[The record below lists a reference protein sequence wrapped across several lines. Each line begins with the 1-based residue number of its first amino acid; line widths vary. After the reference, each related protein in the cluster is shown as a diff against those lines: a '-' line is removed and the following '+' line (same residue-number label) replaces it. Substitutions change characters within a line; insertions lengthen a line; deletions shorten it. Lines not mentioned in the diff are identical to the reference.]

1 MDNTEHIN
9 TVEWFFGYGGNHL
22 GIKRVLPN
30 LRLIAACEIE
40 AYAVANILSKMETG
54 QLDEA
59 PIWTDCKTFPTEPF
73 KGGRVDLF
81 IASYPCQPFSAAGK
95 RKGPEDERH
104 LWPYC
109 REFIKETNPK
119 VCFFENVEGHVS
131 LGLREVLTDLA
142 DLGYRVE
149 SDSGEPTWGLFSA
162 AEVGAPHRRKR
173 VFILAISSHAR
184 PWYHCGQTGCE
195 GGEAV
200 VRQENREERTV
211 RFDTAGSS
219 YKFADSRS
227 TEFNRVSESTERRE
241 DQAPWV
247 SGAIVANSCQQ
258 GPQNTELKTIQS
270 AWRRNERRTTA
281 KFCCSLWPSRPGE
294 PQYEWEEPRILANA
308 SQQLQHGD
316 RDTWPT
322 GRGESTDQSER
333 KTKSFMGGAVDGP
346 AKTLDTTAHELDAVN
361 KNRCDRLRL
370 LGNGVVPATA
380 EKAFITLI
388 NRIKN
393 PGRNIEQVETQM
405 ELF

>member
-1 MDNTEHIN
+1 MNNEGVDQSKRQFLTTAL
-9 TVEWFFGYGGNHL
+9 TVVGAVGTGYL
-22 GIKRVLPN
+22 AVPFLSQMQPSVKTM
-30 LRLIAACEIE
+30 AAG
-40 AYAVANILSKMETG
+40 APVDVDLSKMETG

-109 REFIKETNPK
+109 REFIKETKPK

-131 LGLREVLTDLA
+131 LGLREVLTDLVG
-142 DLGYRVE
+142 LGYRVE
-149 SDSGEPTWGLFSA
+149 SDSGEPAWGLFSA
-162 AEVGAPHRRKR
+162 AEVGAPHQRKR
-173 VFILAISSHAR
+173 VFILAYRDLSWVALCR
-184 PWYHCGQTGCE
+184 NN
-195 GGEAV
+195 GGV
-200 VRQENREERTV
+200 GRQSEQNEELGNTPGNNQRRTSITAMHREWIA
-211 RFDTAGSS
+211 AGGPSCNV
-219 YKFADSRS
+219 ADPGS

-241 DQAPWV
+241 DQAPGV
-247 SGAIVANSCQQ
+247 SGAIVANFCQQ

-294 PQYEWEEPRILANA
+294 PQYEWEEPRVFDGKLNPDWVESLQGVPPGWTQLSNA
-308 SQQLQHGD
+308 L
-316 RDTWPT
+316 P
-322 GRGESTDQSER
+322 GE
-333 KTKSFMGGAVDGP
+333 
-346 AKTLDTTAHELDAVN
+346 
-361 KNRCDRLRL
+361 NRIDRLRL

-380 EKAFITLI
+380 EKAFITLL
-388 NRIKN
+388 NRIKKTGIN
-393 PGRNIEQVETQM
+393 REKVETQM

>member
-1 MDNTEHIN
+1 MDNTKRLPSVLSFC
-9 TVEWFFGYGGNHL
+9 TGYGGIEIGLERAIGTINILVH
-22 GIKRVLPN
+22 V
-30 LRLIAACEIE
+30 EIE
-40 AYAVANILSKMETG
+40 AYAVANLLAKMGTG
-54 QLDEA
+54 DLVPA
-59 PIWTDCKTFPTEPF
+59 PVWTDIKTFPAHCF
-73 KGGRVDLF
+73 SGSVDILTCG
-81 IASYPCQPFSAAGK
+81 YPCQPFSAAGQ
-95 RKGPEDERH
+95 RRGADDPRH
-104 LWPYC
+104 LWPW
-109 REFIKETNPK
+109 IKEHISIIRPGI
-119 VCFFENVEGHVS
+119 CFFENVEGHVS
-131 LGLREVLTDLA
+131 LGLREVLTDLVG
-142 DLGYRVE
+142 LRYRVE

-173 VFILAISSHAR
+173 VFILAYDQDKRDNLWRFNVSQAQAGWESINS
-184 PWYHCGQTGCE
+184 
-195 GGEAV
+195 EAGNCCNNV
-200 VRQENREERTV
+200 
-211 RFDTAGSS
+211 
-219 YKFADSRS
+219 ADPGS
-227 TEFNRVSESTERRE
+227 TEFNRVSESTERKE

-258 GPQNTELKTIQS
+258 GPQNTELQAIQP

-294 PQYEWEEPRILANA
+294 PQYEWEEPRVLANA

-333 KTKSFMGGAVDGP
+333 KTKSFMGGSVDGP

-393 PGRNIEQVETQM
+393 PGRNIKQVEIQM

>member
-1 MDNTEHIN
+1 MNVDSSEHIN

-73 KGGRVDLF
+73 KCGRVDLF

-104 LWPYC
+104 LWPYV
-109 REFIKETNPK
+109 REFVRKTRPGI
-119 VCFFENVEGHVS
+119 CFFENVEGHVS
-131 LGLREVLTDLA
+131 LGIREVLTDLA

-173 VFILAISSHAR
+173 VFILAYDPDKRDNLWRFNFSQAQAGWESINS
-184 PWYHCGQTGCE
+184 
-195 GGEAV
+195 EAGNCCNNV
-200 VRQENREERTV
+200 AHSGKQGLPKSERQ
-211 RFDTAGSS
+211 DLH
-219 YKFADSRS
+219 
-227 TEFNRVSESTERRE
+227 
-241 DQAPWV
+241 P
-247 SGAIVANSCQQ
+247 
-258 GPQNTELKTIQS
+258 
-270 AWRRNERRTTA
+270 AWRRNERRATA

-294 PQYEWEEPRILANA
+294 PQYEWEEPRVFDGKLNPDWVESLQGVPPGWTQLSNA
-308 SQQLQHGD
+308 L
-316 RDTWPT
+316 P
-322 GRGESTDQSER
+322 GE
-333 KTKSFMGGAVDGP
+333 
-346 AKTLDTTAHELDAVN
+346 
-361 KNRCDRLRL
+361 NRIDRLRL

-388 NRIKN
+388 NRIKK
-393 PGRNIEQVETQM
+393 PGINREQVETQM

>member
-1 MDNTEHIN
+1 MDNTKRLPSVLSIC
-9 TVEWFFGYGGNHL
+9 TGYGGIEIGLERAIGTINILAH
-22 GIKRVLPN
+22 V
-30 LRLIAACEIE
+30 EIE
-40 AYAVANILSKMETG
+40 AYAVANLLAKMGTG
-54 QLDEA
+54 DLVPA
-59 PIWTDCKTFPTEPF
+59 PVWTDIKTFPAHCFSGSVDILT
-73 KGGRVDLF
+73 GG
-81 IASYPCQPFSAAGK
+81 YPCQPFSAAGQ
-95 RKGPEDERH
+95 RRGADDPRH
-104 LWPYC
+104 LWPW
-109 REFIKETNPK
+109 IKEHISIIRPGI
-119 VCFFENVEGHVS
+119 CFFENVEGHVS
-131 LGLREVLTDLA
+131 LGLREVLTDLVG
-142 DLGYRVE
+142 LRYRVE

-219 YKFADSRS
+219 YKLADPGS

-281 KFCCSLWPSRPGE
+281 KFCGSLWPSRPGE
-294 PQYEWEEPRILANA
+294 PQHEWEEPRLLEGKLNPDWVESLQGVPPGWTQLSNA
-308 SQQLQHGD
+308 L
-316 RDTWPT
+316 P
-322 GRGESTDQSER
+322 GE
-333 KTKSFMGGAVDGP
+333 
-346 AKTLDTTAHELDAVN
+346 
-361 KNRCDRLRL
+361 NRIDRLRL

-393 PGRNIEQVETQM
+393 PGRNIEPVETQM

>member
-30 LRLIAACEIE
+30 LRLITVCEIE

-104 LWPYC
+104 LWPYV
-109 REFIKETNPK
+109 REFVRKTRPGI
-119 VCFFENVEGHVS
+119 CFFENVEGHVS
-131 LGLREVLTDLA
+131 LGLREVLTDLV

-149 SDSGEPTWGLFSA
+149 IDSGEPAWGLFSA
-162 AEVGAPHRRKR
+162 AEVGAPQHRKR
-173 VFILAISSHAR
+173 VFILAHSGKQGLPKSERKAIQPAR
-184 PWYHCGQTGCE
+184 RMH
-195 GGEAV
+195 
-200 VRQENREERTV
+200 
-211 RFDTAGSS
+211 
-219 YKFADSRS
+219 
-227 TEFNRVSESTERRE
+227 
-241 DQAPWV
+241 
-247 SGAIVANSCQQ
+247 
-258 GPQNTELKTIQS
+258 
-270 AWRRNERRTTA
+270 ERRTTT
-281 KFCCSLWPSRPGE
+281 KLCGSLWPARPGE
-294 PQYEWEEPRILANA
+294 PQHEWEEPRVLNGKLNPDWVESLQGVPPGWTQLSNA
-308 SQQLQHGD
+308 L
-316 RDTWPT
+316 PC
-322 GRGESTDQSER
+322 E
-333 KTKSFMGGAVDGP
+333 
-346 AKTLDTTAHELDAVN
+346 
-361 KNRCDRLRL
+361 NRIDRLRL

-393 PGRNIEQVETQM
+393 HGRNIEPVETQM

>member
-9 TVEWFFGYGGNHL
+9 TVEWFFGYGGNHIGL
-22 GIKRVLPN
+22 KRVLPN

-95 RKGPEDERH
+95 RKGADDDRH
-104 LWPYC
+104 LWPYV
-109 REFIKETNPK
+109 REFVRKTRPGI
-119 VCFFENVEGHVS
+119 CFFENVEGHVS
-131 LGLREVLTDLA
+131 LGLREVLTDLVG
-142 DLGYRVE
+142 LGYRVE

-162 AEVGAPHRRKR
+162 AEVGAPHQRKR
-173 VFILAISSHAR
+173 VFILAYRDVPRVARCRNNGGVGRQSEQNEELGNAKGDDQRREPISAMHR
-184 PWYHCGQTGCE
+184 E
-195 GGEAV
+195 GL
-200 VRQENREERTV
+200 TV
-211 RFDTAGSS
+211 RRSS
-219 YKFADSRS
+219 VDVADPGS

-247 SGAIVANSCQQ
+247 SGTIVANSSQP
-258 GPQNTELKTIQS
+258 GPQITEPETIQP
-270 AWRRNERRTTA
+270 ARRRQERRATA
-281 KFCCSLWPSRPGE
+281 KFCGSLWPARPGE
-294 PQYEWEEPRILANA
+294 PQYEWEEPR
-308 SQQLQHGD
+308 
-316 RDTWPT
+316 
-322 GRGESTDQSER
+322 
-333 KTKSFMGGAVDGP
+333 
-346 AKTLDTTAHELDAVN
+346 TLDGKLNPDWVESLQGVPKGWTQLSNALPGE
-361 KNRCDRLRL
+361 NRIDRLRL

-393 PGRNIEQVETQM
+393 PGRNIEPVETQM